1 MMKLANSVLLAVLG
15 LSLNVNAQT
24 VDPNRDL
31 LIGKLEHVQLNLAPN
46 DPSRTAVTLRLADL
60 LAERARQASMQ
71 ELDSGCTKCTAG
83 LEDRKKAFS
92 LYSEVVEKTNDGNK
106 GKVLIQMG
114 HLTQL
119 SGESDKA
126 LAIYARALKE
136 VPTPAVQ
143 AEAHLAVAEIQ
154 FKQRKFKEAGES
166 YGKVLATPGA
176 ASKGLAAYRQAWC
189 QFNMGD
195 LNGATASLWKI
206 LQTPELLTRTGA
218 AQAQADVQF
227 QEEVSRDLSTFLAR
241 QDVKTAD
248 LEKLEGVSPEKAKV
262 SNLLNVGQ
270 EAARLGRNADAVKA
284 LDFAFERLQKPEDR
298 ISVLGLRTNLRFGLG
313 DVKAASA
320 DFERGLS
327 LWAQNKGCGQMDCA
341 EQQRVFRRFVT
352 EWNKLEK
359 QKPSK
364 DLTVAYEKYL
374 AVFPEDSEMAMWGAQ
389 VARTAGEPARA
400 EAFYDMALK
409 AAVAGG
415 KADEIENVLLTR
427 LEFADDS
434 KDESL
439 RRRAYDSY
447 LATTKLGKKS
457 FEVRYQLAH
466 LQYEK
471 TEYGPAAEN
480 LRTLALDQKGD
491 AKLRKQAADLSLDAL
506 VLLKDETRLEAWSG
520 EYAAAFGPAAGKDFA
535 EVRQKTILSRSAALA
550 EKDPAQA
557 WTVLAGFK
565 AADAAPEDRVKAAK
579 NKILL
584 AEKLRK
590 LPEARSATEDLLNIP
605 NLSAEDREFALGRKA
620 WFAELALD
628 FNTALTASEKMSF
641 AGVAPDQKFL
651 KLAVF
656 AELAGSPKSYYGQYL
671 QATRDEDAKRAV
683 AAELVRK
690 AKDPVKELAAQKKI
704 LEKDPALWARLNAE
718 QLQKG
723 TLSLAA
729 AKTVAAD
736 AKVRATPEGRLLW
749 RTAFLREF
757 ATFQA
762 KLAAHQL
769 QSDTQKKLA
778 STIKARGSLLE
789 QLDKTAGEAIKE
801 GDWAAQVVVIN
812 TVAKENERFYQD
824 LLGAPMPAGLSGEEE
839 QQYLQILSQQA
850 APYQSKAE
858 QAKVKTAEFWSAGDA
873 VKDLQTA
880 LNGDFSKLVEEEI
893 GYIRTA
899 APEAESA
906 KLAGLQAGAKKS
918 TPSLQDL
925 EAARGLVRQNPFDRA
940 AVEAL
945 FKLEKDA
952 GHVAMAGYLESRLS
966 NWKEVVQ

>member
-1 MMKLANSVLLAVLG
+1 MMKLANSVLVAVLG
-15 LSLNVNAQT
+15 LSLQAAAQA
-24 VDPNRDL
+24 DPNRDL
-31 LIGKLEHVQLNLAPN
+31 LIEKLEHVQLNLAPN

-60 LAERARQASMQ
+60 LAERARQSSMK
-71 ELDSGCTKCTAG
+71 ELDSGCTKCVAG
-83 LEDRKKAFS
+83 EADRKKAFS

-119 SGESDKA
+119 AGDSEKA
-126 LAIYARALKE
+126 LGIYARALKE
-136 VPTPAVQ
+136 VSNPAAQ
-143 AEAHLAVAEIQ
+143 AEAHLAIAEIQ
-154 FKQRKFKEAGES
+154 FKQRKFKEAADS
-166 YGKVLATPGA
+166 YGKVIAAPGA

-189 QFNMGD
+189 LFNQGD
-195 LNGATASLWKI
+195 VSGSIGALWKI

-248 LEKLEGVSPEKAKV
+248 LEKLESLSPDKAKV

-284 LDFAFERLQKPEDR
+284 LDFAYERLQKPEDR

-313 DVKAASA
+313 DLKGASA
-320 DFERGLS
+320 DFERGLA
-327 LWAQNKGCGQMDCA
+327 LWGQNKGCGQADCA

-364 DLTVAYEKYL
+364 ELTVAYEKYL

-389 VARTAGEPARA
+389 VARTADEPARA
-400 EAFYDMALK
+400 EAFYEMALK
-409 AAVAGG
+409 AALAGSD
-415 KADEIENVLLTR
+415 ANVIENVLLTR
-427 LEFADDS
+427 LDFADGS
-434 KDESL
+434 KDEGL
-439 RRRAYDSY
+439 RRRAYESY
-447 LATTKLGKKS
+447 LANSKQGKKS

-471 TEYGPAAEN
+471 NEYGPAAET
-480 LRTLALDQKGD
+480 LRTLALDKSGD
-491 AKLRKQAADLSLDAL
+491 VKLRKQAADLSLDAL
-506 VLLKDETRLEAWSG
+506 VLLKDETRLEGWAG
-520 EYAAAFGPAAGKDFA
+520 EYATLFGAAGKDFA
-535 EVRQKTILSRSAALA
+535 QIQQKTILSRSAALA
-550 EKDPAQA
+550 EKEPAQA

-590 LPEARSATEDLLNIP
+590 LPEARAATEDLLNMQG
-605 NLSAEDREFALGRKA
+605 LSTEDHEFALGRKA

-628 FNTALTASEKMSF
+628 FNTALAATEKMSF
-641 AGVAPDQKFL
+641 KGVAPDQKFL

-671 QATRDEDAKRAV
+671 QSTRDEEAKRAV

-718 QLQKG
+718 QVQKG
-723 TLSLAA
+723 MSIAN
-729 AKTVAAD
+729 AKPVIAD
-736 AKVRATPEGRLLW
+736 SKTRATPEGRLLW
-749 RTAFLREF
+749 RISYLRD
-757 ATFQA
+757 
-762 KLAAHQL
+762 LAAFQPKLTGHQL

-778 STIKARGSLLE
+778 ATIKARGSMLD
-789 QLDKTAGEAIKE
+789 QLDKMASTAIQE
-801 GDWAAQVVVIN
+801 GDWAAQVTVIN
-812 TVAKENERFYQD
+812 LVAKENARFYQE
-824 LLGAPMPAGLSGEEE
+824 LLSAPMPAGLSSEEE

-858 QAKVKTAEFWSAGDA
+858 QAKVKTNEFWSSGDP

-893 GYIRTA
+893 TFVKAA
-899 APEAESA
+899 APEAEAA

-918 TPSLQDL
+918 APSLQ
-925 EAARGLVRQNPFDRA
+925 EIETARGLVRQNPFDRT

-945 FKLEKDA
+945 LKLEKDA